1 MLCLEI
7 FQKVKER
14 LSTNI
19 VAWGYQESKEDY
31 YRTLASCHVVVST
44 AIHEFFG
51 VAMYVYINFTLVRNA
66 LFEIL
71 YWIICLPANMQD
83 DGDVISFTLFKSF
96 VKSSAPR
103 INCYPLLAVIFFNL
117 WGCRFMIY

>member
-1 MLCLEI
+1 MLYLEI

-51 VAMYVYINFTLVRNA
+51 VAMYVYINFTLVCNA
-66 LFEIL
+66 LFEIV

-83 DGDVISFTLFKSF
+83 DVISFTLFKSF

-103 INCYPLLAVIFFNL
+103 INCYALLAVM
-117 WGCRFMIY
+117 WGCSFMIY